1 MTAPSILGQL
11 SNLQEMQQQLLIS
24 LPADQAGRQFHPE
37 LPSLCWLYGRG
48 VYLELFWL
56 REFLAGD
63 DTLTQ
68 RVRHLF
74 TPGELPLSEQ
84 CAQLPPVDH
93 LILWADDIRDEHL
106 RRLATSG
113 ALGDH
118 PHLANDRL
126 AWFLLQEQAKLYE
139 RMLELLNQRQLQL
152 PRDYHCRQTLSPAE
166 PAWEIREL
174 SQGHYRIGARDEP
187 RAYDVELPPQ
197 AVELSSF
204 RIALTPVSNAQ
215 YLAFMQAGG
224 YQDRTLWS
232 GEGQG
237 WLQSEPAQHPE
248 FWRQDPEGNWYEV
261 VLNGVSELPP
271 QEPVTGINRFEAE
284 AYARWAGLQSE
295 QFEGAILQ
303 HEYQWE
309 IAARSGVLQQT
320 GRVWEWCGN
329 PFHTYPDYQPFPG
342 TRPPADDT
350 QNTLRGASLHTH
362 KVLRRA
368 SQRHWAPASAR
379 HLFSGARL
387 VFPPRHQWN

>member
-1 MTAPSILGQL
+1 MTSPTLLGQL
-11 SNLQEMQQQLLIS
+11 SRLQEMQQQLLTS
-24 LPADQAGRQFHPE
+24 LPPDEAGRQFHPE
-37 LPSLCWLYGRG
+37 LPILSWLYGHG
-48 VYLELFWL
+48 VYLERHWL

-63 DTLTQ
+63 DDLTQ
-68 RVRHLF
+68 RIRHLF
-74 TPGELPLSEQ
+74 IPGQLPLGEQ

-93 LILWADDIRDEHL
+93 LILWADEIRDEHL
-106 RRLATSG
+106 RRLATPG

-126 AWFLLQEQAKLYE
+126 AWFVLQEQARLYE
-139 RMLELLNQRQLQL
+139 RMLELLNQRQRGL
-152 PRDYHCRQTLSPAE
+152 PQDYRCRQLLNPTE

-174 SQGHYRIGARDEP
+174 SQGHYRIGAREEP

-224 YQDRTLWS
+224 YRDPSLWS
-232 GEGQG
+232 EPGQR
-237 WLQSEPAQHPE
+237 WLPTATTHHPQYWHQDPDGHWYEIALNGPSDLHPE
-248 FWRQDPEGNWYEV
+248 
-261 VLNGVSELPP
+261 
-271 QEPVTGINRFEAE
+271 EPVAGINRFEAE
-284 AYARWAGLQSE
+284 AFACWAGRQSE
-295 QFEGAILQ
+295 RFEGAILQ

-329 PFHTYPDYQPFPG
+329 PFHTYPDYQPFPDSL
-342 TRPPADDT
+342 PPADET
-350 QNTLRGASLHTH
+350 QAMLRGASLHTQ

-368 SQRHWAPASAR
+368 SLRHWAPASAR
-379 HLFSGARL
+379 HLFAGARL